1 MTNTP
6 INAPKDEYAHLA
18 WEEHPDNPAN
28 YPEMAEQVQQRPLS
42 DDEISWKEAYLIGA
56 EMMTQSEFEA
66 LVDDTDRQD

>member
-28 YPEMAEQVQQRPLS
+28 YPEIADLPQKPLN
-42 DDEISWKEAYLIGA
+42 DDEISWKEAYLTGA

-66 LVDDTDRQD
+66 LTKTEDTD